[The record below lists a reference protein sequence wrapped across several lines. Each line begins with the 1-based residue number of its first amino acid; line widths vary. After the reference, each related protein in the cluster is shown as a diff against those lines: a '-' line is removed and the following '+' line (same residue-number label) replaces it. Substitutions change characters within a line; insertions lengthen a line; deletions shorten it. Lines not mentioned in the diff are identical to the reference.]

1 MFKLSSFQLDSQHSK
16 RMRAALESQPHSP
29 VQARLLQATRRSPTF
44 ISSFIIFL
52 FAQDHTTFST
62 FTSGPLWQ
70 TLLTASFCVHPA
82 NKTSPYISA
91 GSLLANSTAQMP
103 LHDSSFGEL
112 TLKSSHLWSTLS
124 GLHPAQITAPQSQ
137 VCNIHIQWSCGAQPF
152 VIFDDVSG
160 LLTVRT
166 FGARWAAP
174 RVSSGY

>member
-103 LHDSSFGEL
+103 LHDSSFGKL

-124 GLHPAQITAPQSQ
+124 GLRRAQITVPQSQ
-137 VCNIHIQWSCGAQPF
+137 AYSNPIQSSCGVRQSAT
-152 VIFDDVSG
+152 FDDDFG
-160 LLTVRT
+160 LLTVRAS
-166 FGARWAAP
+166 GAH
-174 RVSSGY
+174 

>member
-103 LHDSSFGEL
+103 LHDSSFGKL

-124 GLHPAQITAPQSQ
+124 GLRRAQITVPQSQ
-137 VCNIHIQWSCGAQPF
+137 ACNNRIQSSCGAQQSAT
-152 VIFDDVSG
+152 FDDDFA
-160 LLTVRT
+160 LLTVRAC
-166 FGARWAAP
+166 GAH
-174 RVSSGY
+174 